1 MSTTST
7 ALPTGT
13 WNVDPA
19 HSRIGFRVKHLGI
32 STVRGEFRDYQG
44 KLAIAEDGTVTAS
57 GTVKTSSIDT
67 AEADRDKHLGAPDF
81 FDVETYPEITFQST
95 SIVAL
100 GEEIYEVTGD
110 LTMHGVTKPLT
121 LKAEIGGFETDHF
134 GNERVGLE
142 ATGELS
148 RSDYGMKFN
157 LALGSG
163 NLAVSNK
170 VRLDLD
176 VSAVKQTDAA

>member
-1 MSTTST
+1 M
-7 ALPTGT
+7 
-13 WNVDPA
+13 
-19 HSRIGFRVKHLGI
+19 IG
-32 STVRGEFRDYQG
+32 
-44 KLAIAEDGTVTAS
+44 EDGA
-57 GTVKTSSIDT
+57 VKATGSVKVDSIDT
-67 AEADRDKHLGAPDF
+67 GDADRDTHLRSPDF
-81 FDVETYPEITFQST
+81 FDAEGYPEITFEST
-95 SIVAL
+95 SITAID
-100 GEEIYEVTGD
+100 EDTWEITGD

-142 ATGELS
+142 ATGDLS

-157 LALGSG
+157 VALGSG